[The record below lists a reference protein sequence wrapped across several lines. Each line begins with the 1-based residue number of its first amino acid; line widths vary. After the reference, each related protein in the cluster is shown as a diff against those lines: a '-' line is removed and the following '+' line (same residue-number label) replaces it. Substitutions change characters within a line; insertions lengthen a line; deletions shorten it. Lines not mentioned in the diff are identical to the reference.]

1 MIWLAMRTTI
11 RHLKLMRI
19 VFLAA
24 LVVIGL
30 VPVTSIPHQGA
41 TGPVKARMDAMGEV
55 SRNAKLLGLMA
66 KSGAVDPLAASEA
79 SQRLRQHAAEMPS
92 LFEERMFEAPSEA
105 LPEIWENWADFV
117 AKAEAMDTAAI
128 LIEAAG
134 ADPEAFAQAVQR
146 LGQSCTACHELY
158 RLKQ

>member
-1 MIWLAMRTTI
+1 MMMA
-11 RHLKLMRI
+11 
-19 VFLAA
+19 
-24 LVVIGL
+24 GL
-30 VPVTSIPHQGA
+30 IPVGSISHEGA

-66 KSGAVDPLAASEA
+66 KSGAIDPPTAADA
-79 SQRLRQHAAEMPS
+79 ALQLRQYAAEMPG
-92 LFEERMFEAPSEA
+92 LFQERMFDAPSEA

-117 AKAEAMDTAAI
+117 AKAQAMGAAAI
-128 LIEAAG
+128 QIEAAG
-134 ADPEAFAQAVQR
+134 ADPAAFSQAVQN